1 MRTEWRV
8 ANLWHTRG
16 QGLDPRCRLT
26 GRLSCATDSH
36 AVSSIRNMPKPSY
49 LLLAIVVAC
58 GDDPSATGVPP
69 IGANE
74 VRLTP
79 RVFDLRAG
87 ESQALQVHVAD
98 ASGRPIPAPAVTWSS
113 TRTGVATVDGVGRVT
128 GVTVGSAQ
136 IIART
141 GAGSDTAEVRV
152 IPPSPADASI
162 DVYPD
167 LQYQEMLGWEG
178 TDQLGENECDPAAF
192 NASRTELLNRLV
204 NELGINRVRLET
216 RSGHENPQDWYTP
229 YRNSHDPGPWQA
241 HRYESINDNDDPR
254 VARPGGFQFAELD
267 HKVEVIIA
275 PMRALLE
282 ARGERLYVNLTYV
295 DFGASA
301 WEQSSNPEE
310 YAELIHEAFLHLQN
324 RYGWVPDAVEV
335 SLEPDNRQN
344 WTGEVMGRALVAAG
358 DRLKASG
365 FRPAFIAPSTT
376 NTRAALDFLAGI
388 TSVPRVLEYLTDVA
402 YHRYAEAS
410 SANVAAIA
418 ARANALGLRTA
429 MLEHIESGHQD
440 LHEDLKVG
448 QNSAWQQF
456 TLAYCGADNGAHY
469 YWFDES
475 AQSSSSARMGERT
488 RYFRQYFSFVRLHA
502 RRIGAV
508 SGDSRLDPL
517 AFRNADGRIVVVVK
531 ASAEASIQVRR
542 LPAGDY
548 GVTFTTSSQSFVSLP
563 DVTVGSSG
571 TLQVAMPDAGVI
583 TIYQR

>member
-1 MRTEWRV
+1 
-8 ANLWHTRG
+8 
-16 QGLDPRCRLT
+16 
-26 GRLSCATDSH
+26 
-36 AVSSIRNMPKPSY
+36 MPKTQY
-49 LLLAIVVAC
+49 LLVAFLVAC
-58 GDDPSATGVPP
+58 GDDPSAPGAPP
-69 IGANE
+69 LGANA

-79 RVFDLRAG
+79 RVLDLKAG
-87 ESQALQVHVAD
+87 ESQSLQVVVTD
-98 ASGRPIPAPAVTWSS
+98 ASGRPISAPAVAWSS
-113 TRTGVATVDGVGRVT
+113 NRPTVATVDGSGTVT
-128 GVTVGSAQ
+128 AVTVGSAQ

-141 GAGSDTAEVRV
+141 NAGSDTADVRV
-152 IPPSPADASI
+152 VPASPTDGSI

-178 TDQLGENECDPAAF
+178 TDQLGENECNPVAF
-192 NASRTELLNRLV
+192 NASRPELLNRLV

-229 YRNSHDPGPWQA
+229 YRISHDPGPWQA

-275 PMRALLE
+275 PMRALLQ

-295 DFGASA
+295 DFGAAA

-324 RYGWVPDAVEV
+324 RYGWVPDAVEI

-344 WTGEVMGRALVAAG
+344 WTGEVIGRALVATG

-376 NTRAALDFLAGI
+376 NTRAALDYLAAVV
-388 TSVPRVLEYLTDVA
+388 SVPRVLEYLTDVS

-410 SANVAAIA
+410 AANVAAIA

-440 LHEDLKVG
+440 LHEDLKLG

-456 TLAYCGADNGAHY
+456 TLAYCGSDNGAHY
-469 YWFDES
+469 YWFDETV
-475 AQSSSSARMGERT
+475 QSSSSARMGERT
-488 RYFRQYFSFVRLHA
+488 RYLRQYFSFVRLHA

-517 AFRNADGRIVVVVK
+517 AFRNADGRVVVIVK
-531 ASAEASIQVRR
+531 AAAAASIQLRR
-542 LPAGDY
+542 LPPGLY
-548 GVTFTTSSQSFVSLP
+548 GITFTTSSQTFASLG

-571 TLQVAMPDAGVI
+571 TLQATMPDAGVM

>member
-1 MRTEWRV
+1 MLK
-8 ANLWHTRG
+8 A
-16 QGLDPRCRLT
+16 P
-26 GRLSCATDSH
+26 
-36 AVSSIRNMPKPSY
+36 Y
-49 LLLAIVVAC
+49 LLLPILLAC
-58 GDDPSATGVPP
+58 GDDPSAPGVPA

-87 ESQALQVHVAD
+87 ETQSLLVVVTD
-98 ASGRPIPAPAVTWSS
+98 GSGRPVSAPAVTWSS
-113 TRTGVATVDGVGRVT
+113 TRTGIATVTGTGTVT
-128 GVTVGSAQ
+128 AVTVGTAQ

-141 GAGSDTAEVRV
+141 DAGADTADVRV
-152 IPPSPADASI
+152 IPASPTDASI
-162 DVYPD
+162 DVYPE

-178 TDQLGENECDPAAF
+178 TDQLGENECNPAAF

-229 YRNSHDPGPWQA
+229 YRISHDPGPWHA

-267 HKVEVIIA
+267 HKVDVIIS
-275 PMRALLE
+275 PMRALLQ

-295 DFGASA
+295 DFGAAA

-324 RYGWVPDAVEV
+324 RYGWVPDAVEI

-344 WTGEVMGRALVAAG
+344 WTGEVIGRALVAAG

-376 NTRAALDFLAGI
+376 NTRAALNYLAGVV
-388 TSVPRVLEYLTDVA
+388 SVPRVLEYLTDVS

-418 ARANALGLRTA
+418 ARANELGLRTA

-440 LHEDLKVG
+440 LHEDLKLG

-456 TLAYCGADNGAHY
+456 TLAYCGSDNGAHY
-469 YWFDES
+469 YWFDENV
-475 AQSSSSARMGERT
+475 QSSSSARMGDRT
-488 RYFRQYFSFVRLHA
+488 RYLRQYFSFVRLHA

-517 AFRNADGRIVVVVK
+517 AFRNADGRMVVIVK
-531 ASAEASIQVRR
+531 ATAGATIQLRR
-542 LPAGDY
+542 MPPGLY
-548 GVTFTTSSQSFVSLP
+548 GITFTTSSQSFASLGDVS
-563 DVTVGSSG
+563 VGSSG
-571 TLQVAMPDAGVI
+571 TLQATMPDAGVM